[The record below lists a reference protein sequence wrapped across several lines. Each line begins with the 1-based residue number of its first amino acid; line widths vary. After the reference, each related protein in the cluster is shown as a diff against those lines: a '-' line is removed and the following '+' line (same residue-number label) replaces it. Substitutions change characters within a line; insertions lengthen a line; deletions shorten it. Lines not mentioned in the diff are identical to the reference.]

1 MNMKNKILLA
11 KIITSFA
18 LSISCLA
25 AAQNAVIVN
34 GKSIPKSKL
43 DKLVERSGQQNSQ
56 EVRDKGRELLITREL
71 ISQEAEKRGILQRED
86 VKEQIDQAKLSVI
99 VAAVFEDYL
108 ATDGITDKDLE
119 PVYDSVKGQF
129 GGKEYKVKHILVS
142 TDSLAKSIIAKLK
155 NGESFESLAKE
166 FSKDPGSAAKGGDL
180 DWVASAS
187 LVPEFSK
194 AMTKLEKGQTTSNPV
209 KTQFGW
215 HIIRLDDFRDSKVPT
230 LQELKP
236 QLVQML
242 TQDQNW
248 QKAKFGELMQKLR
261 SKAKIQ

>member
-1 MNMKNKILLA
+1 MKKNRLFGSIACIFLFTFS
-11 KIITSFA
+11 TSIF
-18 LSISCLA
+18 
-25 AAQNAVIVN
+25 AQNAVIVN

-43 DKLVERSGQQNSQ
+43 DKLVERSGQQNSP
-56 EVRDKGRELLITREL
+56 EVREKGRELLITREL
-71 ISQEAEKRGILQRED
+71 ITQEAEKRGVLQRED
-86 VKEQIDQAKLSVI
+86 VKEQLDQAKLSVL

-108 ATDGITDKDLE
+108 ATDGITDKDLT

-129 GGKEYKVKHILVS
+129 GGKEYKVKHILVQ
-142 TDSLAKSIIAKLK
+142 TEAIAKSITTRLK
-155 NGESFESLAKE
+155 NGDSFESLAKE
-166 FSKDPGSAAKGGDL
+166 FSKDPGSASKGGDL

-194 AMTKLEKGQTTSNPV
+194 AMSKLEKNQTTPSPV

-215 HIIRLDDFRDSKVPT
+215 HIIRLEDVRDAKVPS

-236 QLVQML
+236 QLIQML

-248 QKAKFGELMQKLR
+248 QKAKFGELMEKLR